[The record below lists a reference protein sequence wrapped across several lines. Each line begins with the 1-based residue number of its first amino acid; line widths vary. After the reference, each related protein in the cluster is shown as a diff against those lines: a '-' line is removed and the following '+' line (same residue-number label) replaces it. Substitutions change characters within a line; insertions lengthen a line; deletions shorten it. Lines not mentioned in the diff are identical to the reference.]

1 MPVVISEN
9 HASYATVTDLRNAG
23 VDNSQSDD
31 LLQAALDLASVLVD
45 EYTGTVFTT
54 ATASTKV
61 FYDQRTRIIPLSQ
74 PASSITAVGV
84 SGYDLTSSQWQLD
97 GQVLRLFPVFMRDG
111 SGFPLLY
118 GGDFASWA
126 YDQGRSTYGYDVSVT
141 ATWGWASVPLAVKQA
156 TILLAKDQL
165 ASPLVAGASD
175 ARVRAMSVEGFSVT
189 LDSAEAQT
197 MSTGNIAADRLLRRY
212 RTDLAGVV

>member
-61 FYDQRTRIIPLSQ
+61 FYDQRTRIIP
-74 PASSITAVGV
+74 
-84 SGYDLTSSQWQLD
+84 
-97 GQVLRLFPVFMRDG
+97 LRLFPVFMRDG